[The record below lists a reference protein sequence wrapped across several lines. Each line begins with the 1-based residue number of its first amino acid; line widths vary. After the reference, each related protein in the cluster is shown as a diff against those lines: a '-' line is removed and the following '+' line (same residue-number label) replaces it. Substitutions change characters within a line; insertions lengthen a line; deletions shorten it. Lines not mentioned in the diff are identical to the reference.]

1 MAIESPPPL
10 PQEEQP
16 PLPSSGPVASAD
28 APHASGTALSA
39 KQREYRAEPVR
50 SATPPAAAEA
60 SIEPPE
66 AAPPAEENKKRK
78 AKKALAASSKR
89 RTAVKVG
96 SLAPAV
102 LDKWAAARKDLV
114 SSPDTSSF
122 ETPFSTQQRGAWG
135 CGRCRTPC
143 LPRPQGVWPQTIGLS
158 LVHHTPNLAT
168 SWA

>member
-1 MAIESPPPL
+1 MATESPPPL
-10 PQEEQP
+10 PQDEQP
-16 PLPSSGPVASAD
+16 PLPSSAPVASAS
-28 APHASGTALSA
+28 APHASGTAHSA
-39 KQREYRAEPVR
+39 TQREYRAEPVR

-66 AAPPAEENKKRK
+66 AAPLAEENKKRK

-114 SSPDTSSF
+114 SNSATSSF
-122 ETPFSTQQRGAWG
+122 QAPFPTQHSVLQTAAD
-135 CGRCRTPC
+135 CRP
-143 LPRPQGVWPQTIGLS
+143 
-158 LVHHTPNLAT
+158 HF
-168 SWA
+168 